1 MGELDFVIE
10 YKGSIYP
17 IEVKSGKD
25 YTVHSAISNCV
36 ANHQYEMQEAFVFAD
51 CNIKHDKKITYLPIY
66 MVMFL
71 EKDQSED
78 FIVDEVLFLIF
89 PKIKTTNPEQ
99 SGTVVFIA
107 LSFFFV
113 INKNFISKF
122 TAHLVSG
129 LSLLNCIKDN

>member
-1 MGELDFVIE
+1 MIISFAYKQNPNMNAGGIFENAVAQELRSKGFSLYYYNSNRLGELDFVIE

-78 FIVDEVLFLIF
+78 FIVDEVLF
-89 PKIKTTNPEQ
+89 
-99 SGTVVFIA
+99 
-107 LSFFFV
+107 
-113 INKNFISKF
+113 
-122 TAHLVSG
+122 
-129 LSLLNCIKDN
+129 